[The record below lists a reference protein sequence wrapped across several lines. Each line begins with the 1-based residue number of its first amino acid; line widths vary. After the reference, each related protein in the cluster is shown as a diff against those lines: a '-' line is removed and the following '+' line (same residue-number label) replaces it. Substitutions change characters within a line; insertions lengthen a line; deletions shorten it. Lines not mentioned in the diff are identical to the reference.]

1 MSLLI
6 LNIILGF
13 LVGAA
18 AGYIGTIMLS
28 RKTTVMSGPLGHLAL
43 PGAALALVYGIN
55 MAIGAFPSLLV
66 SAFLIWLIQ
75 KRTALSEEV
84 ITAIVFVIG
93 VGIALLFLP
102 IDKAEEAFVGDIVN
116 INELDSLVFI
126 LITLVVLILL
136 FLLYKK
142 LVLFSISEELAR
154 LEGINTRNLSLI
166 YLLSLATVI
175 AIGVNIVGGL
185 LTVAII
191 ALPSATARSISK
203 NLKQYS
209 SLGFLF
215 GGFYSV
221 FGILLSIYTN
231 LPVGPSIIVVSSV
244 GFFASIAF
252 AKSK

>member
-18 AGYIGTIMLS
+18 AGYLGTILLS

-55 MAIGAFPSLLV
+55 MAIGAFPSLLA

-75 KRTALSEEV
+75 KRTGLSEEV

-102 IDKAEEAFVGDIVN
+102 IDKAEAAFVGDIIN
-116 INELDSLVFI
+116 ISELDSLAFI
-126 LITLVVLILL
+126 SISLLVLFLL

-154 LEGINTRNLSLI
+154 VEGINTRSLSLI
-166 YLLSLATVI
+166 YLLMLATII

-191 ALPSATARSISK
+191 ALPSATARNISK
-203 NLKQYS
+203 SLKQYS

-215 GGFYSV
+215 GGVYSLL
-221 FGILLSIYTN
+221 GILLSIYTK
-231 LPVGPSIIVVSSV
+231 LPVGPSIIVVASL

-252 AKSK
+252 AKSR

>member
-1 MSLLI
+1 
-6 LNIILGF
+6 
-13 LVGAA
+13 
-18 AGYIGTIMLS
+18 
-28 RKTTVMSGPLGHLAL
+28 MSGPLGHLAL

-55 MAIGAFPSLLV
+55 MAIGAFPSLLI

-75 KRTALSEEV
+75 KRTGLSEEV

-102 IDKAEEAFVGDIVN
+102 IDKAEAAFVGDIIN
-116 INELDSLVFI
+116 ISELDSLAFI
-126 LITLVVLILL
+126 SITLLVLILL

-154 LEGINTRNLSLI
+154 VEGINTRSLSLI
-166 YLLSLATVI
+166 YLLMLATII

-191 ALPSATARSISK
+191 ALPSATARNISK
-203 NLKQYS
+203 SLKQYS

-215 GGFYSV
+215 GGVYSLL
-221 FGILLSIYTN
+221 GILLSIYTT
-231 LPVGPSIIVVSSV
+231 LPVGPSIIVVASL

-252 AKSK
+252 AKSR

>member
-13 LVGAA
+13 LIGGA
-18 AGYIGTIMLS
+18 AGYLGTILLS

-75 KRTALSEEV
+75 KRTSLSEEV

-102 IDKAEEAFVGDIVN
+102 IDKAEAAFVGDVIN
-116 INELDSLVFI
+116 ISEFDSLAFI
-126 LITLVVLILL
+126 SITLLVLILL

-154 LEGINTRNLSLI
+154 VEGINTRSLSLI
-166 YLLSLATVI
+166 YLLMVATII

-185 LTVAII
+185 LTVAIT
-191 ALPSATARSISK
+191 AFPSATAKNISK
-203 NLKQYS
+203 SLKQYS

-215 GGFYSV
+215 GSAYSLL
-221 FGILLSIYTN
+221 GILLSIYTK
-231 LPVGPSIIVVSSV
+231 LPVGPSIILVASF
-244 GFFASIAF
+244 GFLASIIF
-252 AKSK
+252 VKRK